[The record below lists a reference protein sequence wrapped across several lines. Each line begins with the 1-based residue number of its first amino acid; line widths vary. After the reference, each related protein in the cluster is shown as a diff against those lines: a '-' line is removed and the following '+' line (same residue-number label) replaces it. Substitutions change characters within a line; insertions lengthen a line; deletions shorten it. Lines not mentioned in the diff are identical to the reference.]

1 MASARIERCDVWEL
15 SRKGLSLDGRIAVQD
30 MPRLASQLVDVR
42 DRLEFRFSGGT
53 DSRGRPAAVLELHGT
68 VHAACDRCGKP
79 VPLPLHEQ
87 AAFFFVADE
96 TELGRLPIDESPD
109 EPLLGSPRFDLAAL
123 IEDQAILAMP
133 LSPRHEDCDA
143 VDPRTGPEPEVPR
156 RQPFAVLAGLKK
168 RGS

>member
-53 DSRGRPAAVLELHGT
+53 DSRGRPAAVLDLHGT

-87 AAFFFVADE
+87 AAFFFVAFFAVFFAAGFFFAAF
-96 TELGRLPIDESPD
+96 LAV
-109 EPLLGSPRFDLAAL
+109 FLAAFF
-123 IEDQAILAMP
+123 AGFLA
-133 LSPRHEDCDA
+133 
-143 VDPRTGPEPEVPR
+143 VF
-156 RQPFAVLAGLKK
+156 FAAFFVAMVI
-168 RGS
+168 SYASMDE